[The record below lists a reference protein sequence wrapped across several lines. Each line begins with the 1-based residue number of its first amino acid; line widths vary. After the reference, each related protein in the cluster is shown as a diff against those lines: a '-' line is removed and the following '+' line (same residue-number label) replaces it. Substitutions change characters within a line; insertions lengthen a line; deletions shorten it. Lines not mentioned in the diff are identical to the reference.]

1 MLCEHVIKS
10 GLYSPFLSLTHGNKC
25 YKLQCEK
32 FMLRWQPDDQ
42 TASNKI
48 LFSLSTISIR
58 IHNKN
63 GKCKH
68 HIHGVYLR
76 CLNIHIEKYPICI
89 QAHAQLGNA
98 KTNIV
103 LCSKMAHT
111 DDVLNS
117 LLNVYLCD
125 IFFFVRHGTPATTTN
140 THLYAIQYMKQ
151 PNKKGRL
158 RQKWIKRHKHCIR
171 DRENVLWLVACVAFA
186 F

>member
-125 IFFFVRHGTPATTTN
+125 IFFSYDMEHQQQRQTHIYMQYN
-140 THLYAIQYMKQ
+140 TWS
-151 PNKKGRL
+151 NRTKKAVSD
-158 RQKWIKRHKHCIR
+158 KN
-171 DRENVLWLVACVAFA
+171 E
-186 F
+186 